1 MNHPSRVLILA
12 LCLCLW
18 AALAGTSLAADPVLA
33 VDGQPLTFGSSA
45 LLNGLW
51 TPAELAGSA
60 ADRVI
65 GAVGAPDPSLPP
77 PLPPDLL
84 ASIALPPVP
93 PELRGVIRRVNVDRV
108 RAGQGRA
115 RGGCKVV
122 AITFDLCERANNVAG
137 YNNQII
143 NLLRAKGLRAT
154 FFAGGKWMR
163 SHPEKAMQLMA
174 DPRFELGSHTW
185 THGNL
190 ALMDPAQIRTQMQ
203 PTQAQYA
210 LLRQELAR
218 RAEARGL
225 SAHMAQVPQ
234 ALRVMRLP
242 YGRSSELAVGELA
255 AAGYPVIQW
264 DVEGERDE
272 EENAPAILAKNALAA
287 IRPGSIVL
295 LHANAVPQK
304 TFDILERLLKGLR
317 RRGYEL
323 VTVSE
328 LLRLG
333 KVETVAEGY
342 FTVPGDNLKYDAIF
356 PGKGT
361 LKPDPSRPFTS
372 VPVP

>member
-1 MNHPSRVLILA
+1 MKAPGLVLNLL

-18 AALAGTSLAADPVLA
+18 LTAVAGPCLAA
-33 VDGQPLTFGSSA
+33 GEQPLSFGSDA
-45 LLNGLW
+45 LLHGLW

-65 GAVGAPDPSLPP
+65 GAVGEPDPSLPP
-77 PLPPDLL
+77 ALPPSLSEGL
-84 ASIALPPVP
+84 ASESALPPVR
-93 PELRGVIRRVNVDRV
+93 PELRGAIRRVNVPS
-108 RAGQGRA
+108 GR
-115 RGGCKVV
+115 KVV
-122 AITFDLCERANNVAG
+122 AVTFDLCERANNVAG
-137 YNNQII
+137 YNNRII
-143 NLLRAKGLRAT
+143 NLLRASGLKAT

-163 SHPEKAMQLMA
+163 SHPEQAMQLMA

-190 ALMDPAQIRTQMQ
+190 ALMDQAQIQTQMQ

-210 LLRQELAR
+210 WLRQELAR
-218 RAEARGL
+218 RAKARAL
-225 SAHMAQVPQ
+225 SAHMARVPQ
-234 ALRVMRLP
+234 ALRLMRLP
-242 YGRSSELAVGELA
+242 YGRSSRLALEELAQS
-255 AAGYPVIQW
+255 GYPVIQW

-304 TFDILERLLKGLR
+304 SFDILERLVKGLR
-317 RRGYEL
+317 RRGYAL

-333 KVETVAEGY
+333 PVETVVDGY